1 MLQVTESAVSAFRR
15 ILDRDD
21 VEGDA
26 IRIAPTMQGDG
37 QVGITLQAVDQPA
50 PEDAPT
56 AAEGLTIVVAPELAP
71 SLDDAVLDADNT
83 EDGAEFFL
91 RAQEPPAS

>member
-21 VEGDA
+21 VEGEA
-26 IRIAPTMQGDG
+26 IRLAPTMQGDG
-37 QVGITLQAVDQPA
+37 QVGITLEAVDQPA

-56 AAEGLTIVVAPELAP
+56 AAEGLTVVVAPELAP
-71 SLDDAVLDADNT
+71 SLEDAVLDADST
-83 EDGAEFFL
+83 EQGAEFFL
-91 RAQEPPAS
+91 RAQERPTT